1 MWIKICG
8 LTSAAAVATALE
20 LQVDALGFV
29 FSASVRQLSCERA
42 LELAQVARGRARC
55 VAVTRH
61 PTQPLV
67 DEILRVFAPD
77 VLQSDLADLEAL
89 VVSGHYGCRDAI
101 RHPAGAGHHG
111 GHPTAQQGGDQAERL
126 PTRAVVR
133 ATDVT
138 AGQHHLRRQG
148 RVGGDV
154 VAVEQAVGEQH
165 PGEQW
170 VVRFVMTMGRNVQQ
184 AAGRD
189 GVQHGTTSRRRAG
202 QHPGVR

>member
-29 FSASVRQLSCERA
+29 FSVSVRQLSCERA

-89 VVSGHYGCRDAI
+89 RLPRSLELLPVVRDVAAAPP
-101 RHPAGAGHHG
+101 RLPARLLFEGPRSGAGVTSDWSAAAALAPRTQLILAG
-111 GHPTAQQGGDQAERL
+111 GLSADNVAAGIAAVRPFGVDVSSGVEERPGL
-126 PTRAVVR
+126 KSPATMAKFVR
-133 ATDVT
+133 A
-138 AGQHHLRRQG
+138 AR
-148 RVGGDV
+148 
-154 VAVEQAVGEQH
+154 AAAAPH
-165 PGEQW
+165 PRLTEDT
-170 VVRFVMTMGRNVQQ
+170 R
-184 AAGRD
+184 
-189 GVQHGTTSRRRAG
+189 
-202 QHPGVR
+202 

>member
-42 LELAQVARGRARC
+42 LELAQAARGRAGC

-89 VVSGHYGCRDAI
+89 
-101 RHPAGAGHHG
+101 
-111 GHPTAQQGGDQAERL
+111 QL
-126 PTRAVVR
+126 PRALELLPVVR
-133 ATDVT
+133 DVAAAPPRPPARLLFEGAHSGAALAPRTQLILAGGLRPDNVAAAIAAVRPFGVDVSSGVEERPGLKSPATMAKFVH
-138 AGQHHLRRQG
+138 AAR
-148 RVGGDV
+148 
-154 VAVEQAVGEQH
+154 AAAAAH
-165 PGEQW
+165 PRLTEDT
-170 VVRFVMTMGRNVQQ
+170 R
-184 AAGRD
+184 
-189 GVQHGTTSRRRAG
+189 
-202 QHPGVR
+202 

>member
-29 FSASVRQLSCERA
+29 FSASVRRLSTERA
-42 LELAQVARGRARC
+42 LELARSARGRARC

-89 VVSGHYGCRDAI
+89 
-101 RHPAGAGHHG
+101 
-111 GHPTAQQGGDQAERL
+111 RL
-126 PTRAVVR
+126 PTVLELLPVVR
-133 ATDVT
+133 DVAAAPPRLPARLLFEGARSGAGMRSDWSVAAALAPQTQLILAGGLSPDNVAAAIAAVRPFGVDVSSGVEERPGLKSPATMAKFVR
-138 AGQHHLRRQG
+138 AAR
-148 RVGGDV
+148 
-154 VAVEQAVGEQH
+154 AAAAPH
-165 PGEQW
+165 PRITEDT
-170 VVRFVMTMGRNVQQ
+170 R
-184 AAGRD
+184 
-189 GVQHGTTSRRRAG
+189 
-202 QHPGVR
+202 

>member
-29 FSASVRQLSCERA
+29 FSASLRQLSSERA
-42 LELAQVARGRARC
+42 LELARSARGRARC

-89 VVSGHYGCRDAI
+89 
-101 RHPAGAGHHG
+101 
-111 GHPTAQQGGDQAERL
+111 RL
-126 PTRAVVR
+126 PTALELLPVVR
-133 ATDVT
+133 DVAAPPRLPARLLFEGARSGAGVRSDWSAAAALAPRTQLILAGGLSPDNVAAAIAAVRPFGVDVSSGVEERPGLKSPATM
-138 AGQHHLRRQG
+138 AK
-148 RVGGDV
+148 
-154 VAVEQAVGEQH
+154 
-165 PGEQW
+165 
-170 VVRFVMTMGRNVQQ
+170 FVQ
-184 AAGRD
+184 AA
-189 GVQHGTTSRRRAG
+189 RAG
-202 QHPGVR
+202 AAAHPRITEDTR

>member
-89 VVSGHYGCRDAI
+89 QLPRALELLPVVRDVAAAPP
-101 RHPAGAGHHG
+101 RPPARLLFEGAHSGAGLSSDWSAAAALAPRTQLILAG
-111 GHPTAQQGGDQAERL
+111 GLRPDNVAAAIAAVRPFGVDVSSGVEERPGLKSPATMAKFVHAARAAAAAHPRL
-126 PTRAVVR
+126 TEDTR
-133 ATDVT
+133 
-138 AGQHHLRRQG
+138 
-148 RVGGDV
+148 
-154 VAVEQAVGEQH
+154 
-165 PGEQW
+165 
-170 VVRFVMTMGRNVQQ
+170 
-184 AAGRD
+184 
-189 GVQHGTTSRRRAG
+189 
-202 QHPGVR
+202 